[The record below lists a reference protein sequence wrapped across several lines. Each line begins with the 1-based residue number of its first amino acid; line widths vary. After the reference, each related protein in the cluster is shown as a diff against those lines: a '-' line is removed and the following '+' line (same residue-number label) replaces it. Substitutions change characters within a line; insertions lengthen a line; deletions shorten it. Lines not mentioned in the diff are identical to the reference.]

1 MPLMKSSSPSP
12 LPESELAEVLDE
24 VPARVK
30 PRLIV
35 ALLKFGVVGAIGTAV
50 NLGVLELLHGQLGYG
65 FTRSSAAA
73 TEVAIIGNYL
83 GNELWT
89 FHHRK
94 LSLRRLLQFNITML
108 VGAALQVGS
117 ATLLKEFMPYLLAQ
131 ALGIAIGSG
140 LNFAF
145 NFGWTWRR

>member
-1 MPLMKSSSPSP
+1 MQ
-12 LPESELAEVLDE
+12 LPEEVLGTEVEDE
-24 VPARVK
+24 VPARLK
-30 PRLIV
+30 PKFFV
-35 ALLKFGVVGAIGTAV
+35 ALLRFGVVGAVGTAV
-50 NLGVLELLHGQLGYG
+50 NLAVLELLHGQLGLG
-65 FTRSSAAA
+65 FTRSSAVA

-94 LSLRRLLQFNITML
+94 LSLRRLVQFNLTML
-108 VGAALQVGS
+108 VGAAVQVGS
-117 ATLLKEFMPYLLAQ
+117 ATLLKEYMPYLLAQ

>member
-1 MPLMKSSSPSP
+1 MP
-12 LPESELAEVLDE
+12 LPEEVFGELVEDE
-24 VPARVK
+24 PPARAK
-30 PRLIV
+30 PKLFV
-35 ALLKFGVVGAIGTAV
+35 ALLRFGVVGAIGTVV
-50 NLGVLELLHGQLGYG
+50 NLAVLELLHGQLGWG
-65 FTRSSAAA
+65 FTRSSAIA

-94 LSLRRLLQFNITML
+94 LSLRRLLQFNATML
-108 VGAALQVGS
+108 VGAVVQVTA
-117 ATLLKEFMPYLLAQ
+117 ATVLERFLPYLLAQ

>member
-1 MPLMKSSSPSP
+1 M
-12 LPESELAEVLDE
+12 
-24 VPARVK
+24 
-30 PRLIV
+30 
-35 ALLKFGVVGAIGTAV
+35 ALFRFGVVGAIGTAV
-50 NLGVLELLHGQLGYG
+50 NLVVLELLHGQLGWG
-65 FTRSSAAA
+65 FTRSSAIA

-94 LSLRRLLQFNITML
+94 LSLRRLLQFNLTML
-108 VGAALQVGS
+108 VGAAVQVAS
-117 ATLLKEFMPYLLAQ
+117 ATLFKEFMPYLLAQ

>member
-1 MPLMKSSSPSP
+1 MP
-12 LPESELAEVLDE
+12 LPEEVFGELVEDE
-24 VPARVK
+24 PPARVK
-30 PRLIV
+30 PKLIV
-35 ALLKFGVVGAIGTAV
+35 ALLRFGVVGAVGTVV
-50 NLGVLELLHGQLGYG
+50 NLAVLELLHGQLGWG
-65 FTRSSAAA
+65 FTRSSALA

-94 LSLRRLLQFNITML
+94 LSLRRLVQFNATML
-108 VGAALQVGS
+108 VGAVVQVTA
-117 ATLLKEFMPYLLAQ
+117 ATLLERLMPYLLAQ

-145 NFGWTWRR
+145 NFGWTWRK

>member
-1 MPLMKSSSPSP
+1 MQ
-12 LPESELAEVLDE
+12 LPEEVLGEDADA
-24 VPARVK
+24 PPDRLK
-30 PRLIV
+30 PRLLV
-35 ALLKFGVVGAIGTAV
+35 ALLRFGVVGAIGTAV
-50 NLGVLELLHGQLGYG
+50 NLAVLELLHGQLGLG
-65 FTRSSAAA
+65 FTRSSAVA

-89 FHHRK
+89 FHHRT
-94 LSLRRLLQFNITML
+94 LSLRRLLQFNVTML
-108 VGAALQVGS
+108 VGAAVQVGS